1 MHVIQDS
8 SITNTGRFLL
18 WSGMLVGPGLWIV
31 QLFVLYALEDVI
43 SCTPASATPGLLLG
57 VQVHTVAA
65 LITTVVAALTLLA
78 GAGSFYCWRTIRNGG
93 GQQTGYQWMAV
104 AGMLT
109 STLFL
114 PVILIKLVPLTIIG
128 SCVGGL

>member
-8 SITNTGRFLL
+8 SISNAGRFLL

-43 SCTPASATPGLLLG
+43 SCTPASTTPGLLLG
-57 VQVHTVAA
+57 VQVRTVAA
-65 LITTVVAALTLLA
+65 VITTVAAALTLLA
-78 GAGSFYCWRTIRNGG
+78 GAGSFYCWRTIPNG

-109 STLFL
+109 SALFL
-114 PVILIKLVPLTIIG
+114 PVILIKLAPLTIIG